1 MPDSLVFEPQRFFA
15 TGDLSTILC
24 PFLTSHIGTFKMIHG
39 ELVTLDQIL
48 VVENYF
54 DFEPQVRS
62 LPLIICTFVH
72 LSYLSA
78 SYNENFEP
86 TSLN

>member
-1 MPDSLVFEPQRFFA
+1 MGRSVPVRISGPGRTSL
-15 TGDLSTILC
+15 
-24 PFLTSHIGTFKMIHG
+24 IHG
-39 ELVTLDQIL
+39 ELVTLDQIF

-78 SYNENFEP
+78 SSNENFEP